1 MIAYMLGPRQRRVT
15 LYSALAFLSAMAL
28 WSVIG
33 TIDSLPSRSGQLLL
47 DILWDIILVA
57 APVLLFLVF
66 RGNIQALVLRG
77 VIVALCSVLLIG
89 TGIVV
94 IVFMYSIFP
103 PLILFGA
110 LLMFTGIMLSKCVP
124 SESAA
129 HP

>member
-1 MIAYMLGPRQRRVT
+1 MLGPRKRRAT
-15 LYSALAFLSAMAL
+15 LYSALTFLSVMAL
-28 WSVIG
+28 WSIIG
-33 TIDSLPSRSGQLLL
+33 TIDSLPSRSGQLLF

-66 RGNIQALVLRG
+66 RGNIQARVLRA

-103 PLILFGA
+103 PLILLGA
-110 LLMFTGIMLSKCVP
+110 LLMLSGILLSRCVR
-124 SESAA
+124 SASAA
-129 HP
+129 HR